1 MEKLV
6 WNVYRCRNGQIQVYN
21 IFQHGKFSDEV
32 KQLLLQYKTKDK
44 FAEELKKATL
54 YYFNHKSEWEVIV
67 ESTFAKAPAETIID
81 AYSQVANNWDVFV
94 DYIWNT
100 VPR

>member
-6 WNVYRCRNGQIQVYN
+6 WNVYRCRNGKIKVYN
-21 IFQHGKFSDEV
+21 IFQHSRFSDEV
-32 KQLLLQYKTKDK
+32 KQLLLQYKTKDE

-54 YYFNHKSEWEVIV
+54 YYFNHKSEWEVII
-67 ESTFAKAPAETIID
+67 EPTFAKAPAEIIID
-81 AYSQVANNWDVFV
+81 AYSQISNNWNIFV
-94 DYIWNT
+94 DYVWNA

>member
-6 WNVYRCRNGQIQVYN
+6 WNVYRCRNGKIKVYN
-21 IFQHGKFSDEV
+21 IFQHSRFSDEV
-32 KQLLLQYKTKDK
+32 KQLLLQYKTKDE

-54 YYFNHKSEWEVIV
+54 YYFNHKSEWEVII

-81 AYSQVANNWDVFV
+81 AYSQISNNWNIFV
-94 DYIWNT
+94 DYVWNA

>member
-6 WNVYRCRNGQIQVYN
+6 WNVYRCRNGKIKVYN
-21 IFQHGKFSDEV
+21 IFQHGKFCDEV
-32 KQLLLQYKTKDK
+32 KQLLLQCKTKRE
-44 FAEELKKATL
+44 FAEELKRATL
-54 YYFNHKSEWEVIV
+54 YYFNHKSEWEIII
-67 ESTFAKAPAETIID
+67 EPTFAKEPTETIID
-81 AYSQVANNWDVFV
+81 AYSQVANNWNVFV